1 MRVNEPITDREIEVE
16 EDRPLVSRTDTGG
29 RITFVNEAF
38 VDVSGFE
45 EQELIGQ
52 PHNIIRHPHM
62 PKEAFA
68 DLWSCIKRGET
79 WTGLVKNRNKLG
91 DYYWVRANVSP
102 TFDGDQLTGYIS
114 IRSKP
119 SRDEIAAAEQGYAL
133 FRNGKAA
140 GLKISEGRIVKA
152 GFARRLRVAASNF
165 RLQIFSVVGL
175 LTLSVAVAVASGFWT
190 LSALGHVAD
199 EIGQKNN
206 VIVNQS
212 IPLLAAT
219 DEIRF
224 DVVQI
229 QQYLSDVSATQ
240 AKDGMGDGFD
250 LAKQQKDRLDKDIA
264 TARQIAGGLNA
275 AEIIASLDVVADTS
289 KPYYEVGVQMAKA
302 YVAEGP
308 AGGNKLMTDFDARAE
323 AITRSVEALTGATGK
338 FVQKAAGDAQAS
350 VDRGHALALLMF
362 KLLFMPLAL
371 GLLSSIVAILMIHRI
386 ARLTH
391 GIAQST
397 AQAAAGQPV
406 TEIPGA
412 DRRDEFGTVAKA
424 VQTFIAKIR
433 FADVERIE
441 QAARSNRERTIAMTS
456 MADKVE
462 GNTGEAV
469 DAVAGLVG
477 EMMQSTGVM
486 TDAATAVTSGSKT
499 VTHASQQALQNA
511 QLVAAAAE
519 ELSSSIREISGQ
531 VTQTAAVSRAAVAA
545 TERAS
550 DAIDALT
557 NTVQQISQFAGIIQ
571 DVANQ
576 TNLLALNATI
586 EAARAGDAGRGFAVV
601 ANEVKNLAAQTSR
614 STEEIAQTVSRVI
627 EATATTAEAVR
638 GIGQQIK
645 QVDSFAAGIA
655 AAVEEQAAATAE
667 ISRNISETA
676 SANASVN
683 DQMNIVA
690 SQADDAQHRA
700 TTVSALSGKIDDV
713 VKGLR
718 SAVIRSIRT
727 VSEDVDRRADDRLNG
742 PLDAEIRTGG
752 RTLKGVVKNISRGGV
767 AVEVAEDIGKPQWV
781 EVTIQGVDG
790 MLRLNVIASDGAFV
804 RGSFER
810 AAVSRTNL
818 PKLLEELRRRH
829 GFKAA

>member
-38 VDVSGFE
+38 VDVSGYE
-45 EQELIGQ
+45 EHELIGQ

-68 DLWSCIKRGET
+68 DLWACIKRGET

-102 TFDGDQLTGYIS
+102 TFEGDRLSGYIS

-119 SRDEIAAAEQGYAL
+119 SRAEITAAENGYAL
-133 FRNGKAA
+133 FRTGKAA
-140 GLKISEGRIVKA
+140 GLEISEGRIVKSGFNRRVRIAA
-152 GFARRLRVAASNF
+152 GNF
-165 RLQIFSVVGL
+165 RLQIFSAVSL
-175 LTLSVAVAVASGFWT
+175 LTLSVAVAVASGFWA
-190 LSALGHVAD
+190 LSDLGHVMD
-199 EIGQKNN
+199 DIGEKNST
-206 VIVNQS
+206 IVNQS
-212 IPLLAAT
+212 IPLMAAV
-219 DEIRF
+219 DDIRY

-250 LAKQQKDRLDKDIA
+250 LAKQQKEQLNKDVA
-264 TARQIAGGLNA
+264 TAKQIAGGLNA
-275 AEIIASLDVVADTS
+275 AAIVASLDAVADTS
-289 KPYYEVGVQMAKA
+289 KPYYDVGVQMAKA
-302 YVAEGP
+302 YVADGP
-308 AGGNKLMTDFDARAE
+308 AGGNKLMSDFDARAE
-323 AITRSVEALTGATGK
+323 AITKSVEALTDATDK
-338 FVQKAAGDAQAS
+338 FIQQAAGEAQAS
-350 VDRGHALALLMF
+350 ADRGHALTTMMF
-362 KLLFMPLAL
+362 KLLFIPLIL
-371 GLLSSIVAILMIHRI
+371 GLLSSTVAILMVRRV
-386 ARLTH
+386 AKLTRA
-391 GIAQST
+391 IAQST
-397 AQAAAGQPV
+397 AHAAAGLPV
-406 TEIPGA
+406 AELPGA
-412 DRRDEFGTVAKA
+412 ERRDEFGTVAKA

-433 FADVERIE
+433 FADVERVE
-441 QAARSNRERTIAMTS
+441 QAARSNRERTIAMTE

-469 DAVAGLVG
+469 DAVAGLVD

-499 VTHASQQALQNA
+499 VTQASHQALQNA

-519 ELSSSIREISGQ
+519 ELSSSIREISSQ
-531 VTQTAAVSRAAVAA
+531 VTQTATVSRSAVAA

-557 NTVQQISQFAGIIQ
+557 TTVQQISQFAGIIQ

-614 STEEIAQTVSRVI
+614 STDEIAQTVSRVI

-638 GIGQQIK
+638 NIGEQIK

-690 SQADDAQHRA
+690 TQADDAQHRA
-700 TTVSALSGKIDDV
+700 TTVNALSGKIDGV

-727 VSEDVDRRADDRLNG
+727 VSEDVDRRSDDRLDG
-742 PLDAEIRTGG
+742 TLEARLQ
-752 RTLKGVVKNISRGGV
+752 LKGRIVSGVVRNISRGG
-767 AVEVAEDIGKPQWV
+767 AAIQLTEDIGKPQTV
-781 EVTIQGVDG
+781 EVEIQGVDG
-790 MLRLNVIASDGAFV
+790 TLRLNVIASDGVFV

-810 AAVSRTNL
+810 AIVSRTNL

-829 GFKAA
+829 SFKAA